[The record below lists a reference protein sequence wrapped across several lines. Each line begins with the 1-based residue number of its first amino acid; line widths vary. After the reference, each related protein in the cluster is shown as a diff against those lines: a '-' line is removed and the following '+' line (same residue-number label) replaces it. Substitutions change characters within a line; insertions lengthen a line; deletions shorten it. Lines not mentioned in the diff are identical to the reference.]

1 MTPAQLF
8 ELSFLQGLEPEWEPI
23 ESNVLK
29 TIKFLDIKCSRVY
42 FNRIFGGLG
51 LRKELQN
58 IL

>member
-23 ESNVLK
+23 ESNILK
-29 TIKFLDIKCSRVY
+29 PIEFLNIKSSRVY

-58 IL
+58 AL

>member
-8 ELSFLQGLEPEWEPI
+8 ELSFLQGLEPEWKPI

-29 TIKFLDIKCSRVY
+29 TIKFLDIKRSRVY
-42 FNRIFGGLG
+42 FNRIFRGLG
-51 LRKELQN
+51 LWKELQN